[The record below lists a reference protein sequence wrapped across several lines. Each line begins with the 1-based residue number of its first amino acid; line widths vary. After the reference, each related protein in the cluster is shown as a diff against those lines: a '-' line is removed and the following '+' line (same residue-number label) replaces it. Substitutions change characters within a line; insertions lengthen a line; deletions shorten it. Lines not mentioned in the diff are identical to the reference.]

1 MDSNLTLEESPM
13 SPEESLT
20 AQRKVWQPGGK
31 SDSPEEHIFPRFPWL
46 QKPFTCY
53 TFFKKNQIA
62 LKTFFLRVAR
72 TIIPAK
78 YFFSNRTEFQTEKVW
93 FVWRNFFLKNWFF
106 FFLLKLMLKLCLY
119 LQISQICAKKLRIRL
134 ICVLKRFWN

>member
-1 MDSNLTLEESPM
+1 MVCWKLISVSNPNWTLIWH
-13 SPEESLT
+13 LRKVT
-20 AQRKVWQPGGK
+20 WALGKVWQPGGK
-31 SDSPEEHIFPRFPWL
+31 SDSPEEYIFPRFPWL

-119 LQISQICAKKLRIRL
+119 LQISQICAKKL
-134 ICVLKRFWN
+134 KN